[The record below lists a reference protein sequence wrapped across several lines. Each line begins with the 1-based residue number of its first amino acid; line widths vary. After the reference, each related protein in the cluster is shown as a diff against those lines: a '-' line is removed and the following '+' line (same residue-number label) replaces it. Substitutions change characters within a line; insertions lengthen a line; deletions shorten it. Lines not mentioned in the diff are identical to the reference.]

1 MRTSKSN
8 LQRKKKQKS
17 ACNHVSQRGV
27 YGHLLL
33 NFQKQQEER
42 IEMSPGVHLQEQQ
55 FYIM

>member
-1 MRTSKSN
+1 MRISTSN
-8 LQRKKKQKS
+8 LQEKKKQKS

-33 NFQKQQEER
+33 NFQKEG

-55 FYIM
+55 FYIV